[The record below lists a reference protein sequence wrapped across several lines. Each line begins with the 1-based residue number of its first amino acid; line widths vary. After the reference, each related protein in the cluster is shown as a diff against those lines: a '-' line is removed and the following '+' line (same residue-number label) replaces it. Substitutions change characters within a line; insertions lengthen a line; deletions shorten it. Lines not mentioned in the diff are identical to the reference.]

1 MNAVAR
7 RVAGRDHEL
16 TGTVRLSTTYNLAFG
31 FLPRR
36 LAAFHSAYRRIRIDL
51 VSTAQGHRRVSKQEA
66 DVAFQTDPSPDSDM
80 VGRRIC
86 RLAVA
91 LYGSRTYLAGRSWP
105 RTPDD
110 LADHSVIASDESLDH
125 FAIGQW
131 QRKHVPGEAIV
142 YTTNSLLTQ
151 FAAVRSGL
159 GLSVLPCYLA
169 EREPEVVRL
178 FPPDQALGVD
188 LWLVTHGELRRTARI
203 RAFVDFMTESILK
216 DLDTLEGRAD
226 TDT

>member
-1 MNAVAR
+1 M
-7 RVAGRDHEL
+7 
-16 TGTVRLSTTYNLAFG
+16 
-31 FLPRR
+31 
-36 LAAFHSAYRRIRIDL
+36 
-51 VSTAQGHRRVSKQEA
+51 
-66 DVAFQTDPSPDSDM
+66 
-80 VGRRIC
+80 
-86 RLAVA
+86 
-91 LYGSRTYLAGRSWP
+91 
-105 RTPDD
+105 
-110 LADHSVIASDESLDH
+110 
-125 FAIGQW
+125 
-131 QRKHVPGEAIV
+131 
-142 YTTNSLLTQ
+142 
-151 FAAVRSGL
+151 RSGL